1 MTDRQELPPEAA
13 VAAEG
18 TPPDDDEPILWTQNL
33 TRRFNGTTAVA
44 DLNLSV
50 ETGSITGV
58 VGPNGAG
65 KTTTFLMLATL
76 LMPTSGDAFVC
87 GFDPVSEPRDVRR
100 SIGYMPDFFGIY
112 DDLRVDEYLDFFAA
126 SYGAGPSTRARLI
139 DDLLEL
145 VDLTG
150 KRESLVNSLSRGMK
164 QRLGL
169 ARSLVHDPKLLILD
183 EPASGLDP
191 RARVELRALLHELQ
205 AMGKTILISSHILSE
220 LQEICSHVAIMEA
233 GRLIAQ
239 GSPAEIVSGLAL
251 ARRVR
256 IRTAPGGLPALHAA
270 AGDYE
275 GVTSVTVQ
283 DEVVELELA
292 GGDDEAAAFL
302 SHLVGQGVS
311 VIDFT
316 QVETGLEEIFLRVT
330 KGVVS

>member
-126 SYGAGPSTRARLI
+126 SYGAGPSTRARL
-139 DDLLEL
+139 
-145 VDLTG
+145 
-150 KRESLVNSLSRGMK
+150 
-164 QRLGL
+164 
-169 ARSLVHDPKLLILD
+169 
-183 EPASGLDP
+183 
-191 RARVELRALLHELQ
+191 
-205 AMGKTILISSHILSE
+205 
-220 LQEICSHVAIMEA
+220 
-233 GRLIAQ
+233 
-239 GSPAEIVSGLAL
+239 
-251 ARRVR
+251 
-256 IRTAPGGLPALHAA
+256 
-270 AGDYE
+270 
-275 GVTSVTVQ
+275 
-283 DEVVELELA
+283 
-292 GGDDEAAAFL
+292 
-302 SHLVGQGVS
+302 
-311 VIDFT
+311 
-316 QVETGLEEIFLRVT
+316 
-330 KGVVS
+330 